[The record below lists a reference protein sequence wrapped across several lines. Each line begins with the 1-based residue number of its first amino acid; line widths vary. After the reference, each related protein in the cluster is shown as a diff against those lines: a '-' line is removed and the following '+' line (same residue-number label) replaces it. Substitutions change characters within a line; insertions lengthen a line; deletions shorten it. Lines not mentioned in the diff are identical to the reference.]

1 MVNVARG
8 CNVLFKSEED
18 VTCRSNFVLVM
29 HIYANQLLTSSVG
42 YYYLLMHFSLISNLH
57 LFVT

>member
-1 MVNVARG
+1 MVNVGRG

-29 HIYANQLLTSSVG
+29 HIYAISCSLLVLAITI
-42 YYYLLMHFSLISNLH
+42 F
-57 LFVT
+57 